1 MKTIKKGLF
10 YKTASVI
17 MPLAL
22 LFSIPLPARAQTD
35 FNGGFE
41 TGAERPEGWSTAL
54 LPDLAQHVVFAW
66 DDQIHHS
73 GQRSVSVAIKESH
86 PPVQA
91 AYNWTTTV
99 PEFER
104 GAIYELRGWVKTENL
119 GDSAW
124 IAVQCWSKK
133 EKKMLAFA
141 TTYGNVT
148 VKGASDWT
156 EVSVMFQ
163 VPRKTKVV
171 RIRAGIATNFNSG
184 GKAWF
189 DDIEIRKIE
198 TAAQP
203 N

>member
-1 MKTIKKGLF
+1 M
-10 YKTASVI
+10 
-17 MPLAL
+17 
-22 LFSIPLPARAQTD
+22 
-35 FNGGFE
+35 
-41 TGAERPEGWSTAL
+41 
-54 LPDLAQHVVFAW
+54 
-66 DDQIHHS
+66 
-73 GQRSVSVAIKESH
+73 IKESH
-86 PPVQA
+86 PPAQV

-99 PEFER
+99 PQFER

-148 VKGASDWT
+148 VKGTSDWT

-163 VPRKTKVV
+163 VPKKTKVV

-189 DDIEIRKIE
+189 DDVEIRKVE
-198 TAAQP
+198 TAAQQF
-203 N
+203 

>member
-1 MKTIKKGLF
+1 MKNMKKGLF
-10 YKTASVI
+10 YKTSSVI
-17 MPLAL
+17 VPLAVL
-22 LFSIPLPARAQTD
+22 LSISFPARAQSD

-41 TGAERPEGWSTAL
+41 TGEERPQGWLEAF
-54 LPDLAQHVVFAW
+54 LPDLAQHVAFEW
-66 DDQIHHS
+66 DDGVHRS

-104 GAIYELRGWVKTENL
+104 GAIYELRGWVKAENL

-124 IAVQCWSKK
+124 IAVQCWGKK

-163 VPRKTKVV
+163 VPKKTKVV
-171 RIRAGIATNFNSG
+171 RIRAGIATNFNNG

-189 DDIEIRKIE
+189 DDIEIGKVE
-198 TAAQP
+198 TAAQ
-203 N
+203 